1 MRLGFIGFGGAA
13 YGLAKGL
20 SESGSFEISFFDV
33 RSATSAAGR
42 LIAPRAEETGAQAR
56 ENLDALVN
64 NSDEILDAL
73 TSPGR

>member
-20 SESGSFEISFFDV
+20 SQSGSIEISFFDV

-42 LIAPRAEETGAQAR
+42 LIATRAEETGARAR
-56 ENLDALVN
+56 ESLDALVK

-73 TSPGR
+73 TLPER